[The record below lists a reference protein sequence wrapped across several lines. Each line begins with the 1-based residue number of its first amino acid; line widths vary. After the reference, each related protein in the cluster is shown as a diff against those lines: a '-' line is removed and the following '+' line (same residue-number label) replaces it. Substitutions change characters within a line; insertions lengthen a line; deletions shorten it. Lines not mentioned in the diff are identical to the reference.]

1 MRRPRRKSETRI
13 DIANDDTCEYKDQEI
28 IHTFSNTEEEK
39 LDENKSKHRTRH
51 LLGICSQLKSFAG
64 RVACVNIL
72 RVKALVY
79 QFIFKYLRSQNAHFP
94 AAPQLS
100 QTPRAAG

>member
-1 MRRPRRKSETRI
+1 MGRK
-13 DIANDDTCEYKDQEI
+13 CEKDQEI
-28 IHTFSNTEEEK
+28 VHTFSDTEEEK
-39 LDENKSKHRTRH
+39 WDEDKSKHRTRH

-72 RVKALVY
+72 RVKARLS
-79 QFIFKYLRSQNAHFP
+79 IYLEVSTFTNAHFP

-100 QTPRAAG
+100 